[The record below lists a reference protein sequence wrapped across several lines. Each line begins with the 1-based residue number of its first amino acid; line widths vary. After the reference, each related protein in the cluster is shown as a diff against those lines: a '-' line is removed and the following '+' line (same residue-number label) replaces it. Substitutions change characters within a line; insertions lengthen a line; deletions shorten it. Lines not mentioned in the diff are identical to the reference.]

1 MKTGSFI
8 ILTPL
13 VCKFLYFSTMKV
25 LQFPLAR
32 VTLVFIVGIVF
43 TYYTQPSPIL
53 VFSSLFIAV
62 LFSAVV
68 YFWCTQKPH
77 HNRYFGLTIFVLAFA
92 VGMSTQTIHTDS
104 YQKNHF
110 TQLPNIFEQPHTF
123 TIVLKEKLKST
134 ATNQRYVALVNQIDT
149 TKCSGKIVLNINKD
163 SLHHSFIIGNRLQIE
178 GSLYPNM
185 APKNPFQFDY
195 GTYLKNKQ
203 IYGQLYADA
212 TQIKVS
218 FRIEKDI
225 WFYAAQIRNSIVD
238 NLKQDGFHTTEL
250 NVALALL
257 LGQQQDIDPDIIQDY
272 QYAGAVHILSVSGL
286 HIGFILLFVTFIL
299 KPIPNNKKG
308 SLLKL
313 IVILCSLWLFGIL
326 AGLAP
331 SVVRSVTMFSFVA
344 IGQHLRRSVNMYH
357 TLLVSILL
365 ILLVQP
371 AFLFDVGFQL
381 SYLALFFILWLHP
394 LLSRLW
400 EPKNKIS
407 KYIWEIL
414 SVSFAAQ
421 IGTLPLSLYYFHQFP
436 GLFFITNLVIIPLTG
451 FIMGL
456 GVVVMVLAFVDLCPY
471 FLSKT
476 LEWSL
481 FVIDKII
488 HTIASFE
495 QFIFKDISFT
505 MGFLLSFYAVTIAV
519 ILWFKKPLPQRLIA
533 VLLSVIGLQIVV
545 LYNKWST
552 EHQQEWIVFN
562 SKKSTLI
569 TERNGKAVT
578 LYANDSLLKI
588 GTKNYTLNNYLMGNF
603 SHLAAAKKIKNT
615 AFFKG
620 YTILILDS
628 TGIYPKQQQA
638 DILVLTQSPKVNL
651 ERLIQSLHPKTIV
664 ADASNFKYL
673 QKMWSTTCL
682 KTKIPFHSTSEK
694 GYYVLN

>member
-1 MKTGSFI
+1 
-8 ILTPL
+8 
-13 VCKFLYFSTMKV
+13 MKV

-43 TYYTQPSPIL
+43 TYYTQLSPKL
-53 VFSSLFIAV
+53 VFSSLFIAA
-62 LFSAVV
+62 LFSAFA

-77 HNRYFGLTIFVLAFA
+77 HNRYFGLSVFGLAFA

-123 TIVLKEKLKST
+123 TLVLKEKLKST
-134 ATNQRYVALVNQIDT
+134 ANNQRYVALVNQVDST
-149 TKCSGKIVLNINKD
+149 MCSGKLLLNINKD
-163 SLHHSFIIGNRLQIE
+163 SLNHSFIIGNRLQIQ

-203 IYGQLYADA
+203 IYGQLYANA

-218 FRIEKDI
+218 YRIEKDI
-225 WFYAAQIRNSIVD
+225 WYYAAQIRNTIID
-238 NLKQDGFHTTEL
+238 DLKKDGFNATEL
-250 NVALALL
+250 NVAVALL
-257 LGQQQDIDPDIIQDY
+257 LGQQQDIDPEIIKDY
-272 QYAGAVHILSVSGL
+272 QFAGAVHILSVSGL
-286 HIGFILLFVTFIL
+286 HIGFVLLFVTFIL
-299 KPIPNNKKG
+299 KPVPNNKRG
-308 SLLKL
+308 SLLQL

-371 AFLFDVGFQL
+371 GYLFDVGFQL
-381 SYLALFFILWLHP
+381 SYLALFFILWFHP

-407 KYIWEIL
+407 KYIRDIL

-481 FVIDKII
+481 YVIDKII

-495 QFIFKDISFT
+495 QFIIKDIPFNSV
-505 MGFLLSFYAVTIAV
+505 FLLGSYMLIISSIVWLEKRRF
-519 ILWFKKPLPQRLIA
+519 QRLIA
-533 VLLSVIGLQIVV
+533 IAVSVIFIQTAL
-545 LYNKWST
+545 LWNKYDIAN
-552 EHQQEWIVFN
+552 QREWIVFN
-562 SKKSTLI
+562 SNKNTFV
-569 TERNGKAVT
+569 TERIGTKVT
-578 LYANDSLLKI
+578 LFANDRLLKI
-588 GTKNYTLNNYLMGNF
+588 GVKNQILNNYLVGNF

-620 YTILILDS
+620 YSILILDS
-628 TGIYPKQQQA
+628 TGIYPKQYQA
-638 DILVLTQSPKVNL
+638 DILVLTQSPKINL
-651 ERLIQSLHPKTIV
+651 DRLIQISRPKEIV
-664 ADASNFKYL
+664 ADATNYKSFKERW
-673 QKMWSTTCL
+673 KVSCL
-682 KTKIPFHSTSEK
+682 KAKIPFHSTSEK
-694 GYYVLN
+694 GFYILN

>member
-1 MKTGSFI
+1 
-8 ILTPL
+8 
-13 VCKFLYFSTMKV
+13 MKV

-53 VFSSLFIAV
+53 VFSSLFIAA
-62 LFSAVV
+62 LFSGAA
-68 YFWCTQKPH
+68 YFWSRQKPL
-77 HNRYFGLTIFVLAFA
+77 HNRYFGLTIFGLAFA

-110 TQLPNIFEQPHTF
+110 TQLPNIFEQQHIF

-134 ATNQRYVALVNQIDT
+134 AINQRYVALVNQIDT
-149 TKCSGKIVLNINKD
+149 AKCSGKIVFNINKD
-163 SLHHSFIIGNRLQIE
+163 SLHNSFIIGNRLQIQ
-178 GSLYPNM
+178 GSLYPNT

-195 GTYLKNKQ
+195 GNYLKNKQ
-203 IYGQLYADA
+203 IYGQLYADV

-218 FRIEKDI
+218 FQIEKDI
-225 WFYAAQIRNSIVD
+225 WFYAAQIRNSIID
-238 NLKQDGFHTTEL
+238 NLKKDGFNTTEL

-313 IVILCSLWLFGIL
+313 IVILCSLWLFGIV

-344 IGQHLRRSVNMYH
+344 IGQHLRRSVNIYH

-371 AFLFDVGFQL
+371 KFLFDVGFQL

-394 LLSRLW
+394 LLSRLL
-400 EPKNKIS
+400 EPKNKIL

-456 GVVVMVLAFVDLCPY
+456 GVVVIVLAFVDLCPY

-495 QFIFKDISFT
+495 QFIFKDIPFT
-505 MGFLLSFYAVTIAV
+505 MVFMLSFYAVILAL
-519 ILWFKKPLPQRLIA
+519 ILWIKKPIPQRLIA
-533 VLLSVIGLQIVV
+533 VLLSVIGLQIAIV
-545 LYNKWST
+545 YNKWTT

-562 SKKSTLI
+562 SKKTTLI

-578 LYANDSLLKI
+578 LYGNDSLLKI

-638 DILVLTQSPKVNL
+638 DILVLTQSPKINL
-651 ERLIQSLHPKTIV
+651 ERLIQSSHPKAIV
-664 ADASNFKYL
+664 ADASNYKSFQERWKA
-673 QKMWSTTCL
+673 SCL

-694 GYYVLN
+694 GYYILN

>member
-1 MKTGSFI
+1 
-8 ILTPL
+8 
-13 VCKFLYFSTMKV
+13 MKV

-43 TYYTQPSPIL
+43 TYYTQLSPKL
-53 VFSSLFIAV
+53 VFSSLFIAA
-62 LFSAVV
+62 LFSAVA

-77 HNRYFGLTIFVLAFA
+77 HNRYFGLSVFGLAFA

-110 TQLPNIFEQPHTF
+110 TQLPKIFEQPHTF

-134 ATNQRYVALVNQIDT
+134 ANNKRYVALVNQVDST
-149 TKCSGKIVLNINKD
+149 MCSGKLLLNINKD
-163 SLHHSFIIGNRLQIE
+163 SLHHSFIIGNRLQIQ

-203 IYGQLYADA
+203 IYGQLYANA

-218 FRIEKDI
+218 YRIEKDV
-225 WFYAAQIRNSIVD
+225 WYYAAQIRNTIID
-238 NLKQDGFHTTEL
+238 NLKKDGFNATEL
-250 NVALALL
+250 NVAVALL
-257 LGQQQDIDPDIIQDY
+257 LGQQQDIDPEIIKDY
-272 QYAGAVHILSVSGL
+272 QFAGAVHILSVSGL
-286 HIGFILLFVTFIL
+286 HIGFVLLFVTFIL
-299 KPIPNNKKG
+299 KPVPNNKRG
-308 SLLKL
+308 SLLQL

-371 AFLFDVGFQL
+371 GFLFDVGFQL
-381 SYLALFFILWLHP
+381 SYLALFFILWFHP

-407 KYIWEIL
+407 KYIRDIL

-481 FVIDKII
+481 YVIDKII

-495 QFIFKDISFT
+495 QFIIKDIPFNSV
-505 MGFLLSFYAVTIAV
+505 FLLGSYMLIISS
-519 ILWFKKPLPQRLIA
+519 ILWFEKRRFQRLIA
-533 VLLSVIGLQIVV
+533 IVVSVIFIQTAL
-545 LYNKWST
+545 LWNKYDIAN
-552 EHQQEWIVFN
+552 QREWIVFN
-562 SKKSTLI
+562 SKRSTLI
-569 TERNGKAVT
+569 TERNGKDVT
-578 LYANDSLLKI
+578 LYTNDSLIQI

-620 YTILILDS
+620 YSILILDS
-628 TGIYPKQQQA
+628 TGIYPKQHQA
-638 DILVLTQSPKVNL
+638 DILVLTQSPKINL
-651 ERLIQSLHPKTIV
+651 DRLIQISRPKEIV
-664 ADASNFKYL
+664 ADATNYKSFKERW
-673 QKMWSTTCL
+673 KVSCL
-682 KTKIPFHSTSEK
+682 KAKIPFHSTSEK
-694 GYYVLN
+694 GFYILN